1 MEYIVALNF
10 LKDTLGLTGPQF
22 TAIIHLSLY
31 LSVDFN
37 DKVDHWCLI
46 DMMYM

>member
-10 LKDTLGLTGPQF
+10 LKDTLGLTCPQF

-31 LSVDFN
+31 LSEDYLT
-37 DKVDHWCLI
+37 KLI
-46 DMMYM
+46 TGVSLI